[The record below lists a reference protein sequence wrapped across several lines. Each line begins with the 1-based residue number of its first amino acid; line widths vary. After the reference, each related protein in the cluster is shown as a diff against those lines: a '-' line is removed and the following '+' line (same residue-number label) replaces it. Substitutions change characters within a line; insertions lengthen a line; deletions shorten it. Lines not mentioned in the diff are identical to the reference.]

1 MVSVVYHLAL
11 LPNAANI
18 LKFSTERHKS
28 SPARASAGSASH
40 VKAGHSTQKVLLV
53 FSTFEKACLY
63 PAATESLRRVLLPGC
78 YDDLRRLL
86 LLLLPIL
93 LPRLHTTTAPPPPPP
108 LRRGRGGQGKVLVQP
123 SSGEAGGLCSAIIT
137 WPQCTLCRSSVISA
151 VSLSH
156 DNDGRWFAFGMS
168 WGFYDSS
175 LGVLM
180 IR

>member
-1 MVSVVYHLAL
+1 MAPETDFGNAGWKPKSKKAQGQCINEYAVPWMVSVVYHLAL

-78 YDDLRRLL
+78 YDDYYFYCYQFFCHDYIRRL
-86 LLLLPIL
+86 
-93 LPRLHTTTAPPPPPP
+93 HHHHHHHCVE
-108 LRRGRGGQGKVLVQP
+108 G
-123 SSGEAGGLCSAIIT
+123 GEARGKS
-137 WPQCTLCRSSVISA
+137 WSSRA
-151 VSLSH
+151 A
-156 DNDGRWFAFGMS
+156 GRLEDCA
-168 WGFYDSS
+168 
-175 LGVLM
+175 
-180 IR
+180 RP